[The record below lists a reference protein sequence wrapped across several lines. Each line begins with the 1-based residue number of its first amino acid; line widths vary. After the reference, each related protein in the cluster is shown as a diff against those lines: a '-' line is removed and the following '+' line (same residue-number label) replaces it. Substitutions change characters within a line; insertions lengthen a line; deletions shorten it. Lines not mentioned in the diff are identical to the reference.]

1 MRIRLNQNI
10 PHFIPPIARLT
21 RFFHKHGVSSL
32 AGPIVPGPVDPLKY
46 ENNDL
51 TTHHDSSTYRATHAD
66 ITPPGT
72 STSTSTSTPTSNK
85 LEWTIRQGTSED
97 ASAIS
102 QLMIETFSRS
112 FGHSCTPDE
121 LEKYCQT
128 TLSIE
133 GIKKDLENPL
143 CTWLLA
149 VPQSSSHELLGIAQL
164 TRESFES
171 CLTLPK
177 PIELQRI
184 YLSYAAHGTGLA
196 TDLIT
201 TAEDKA
207 RQMGFESIWLGAW
220 EDNRR
225 AKRFY
230 NKMGFR
236 EVGEHVFDIGGS
248 KQRDEIMEKL
258 L

>member
-1 MRIRLNQNI
+1 M
-10 PHFIPPIARLT
+10 
-21 RFFHKHGVSSL
+21 
-32 AGPIVPGPVDPLKY
+32 
-46 ENNDL
+46 
-51 TTHHDSSTYRATHAD
+51 THSPAEPTHAD

-72 STSTSTSTPTSNK
+72 STSTPTIAPSK
-85 LEWTIRQGTSED
+85 LEWTIRQGTPED

-102 QLMIETFSRS
+102 HLMIETFSRS

-121 LEKYCQT
+121 LEKYCRT
-128 TLSIE
+128 TLSVQ

-149 VPQSSSHELLGIAQL
+149 FASAVNTVELLGIVQL

-171 CLTLPK
+171 CLTLPN

-184 YLSYAAHGTGLA
+184 YLSYVAHGTGLA
-196 TDLIT
+196 TELIT

-220 EDNRR
+220 EDNQR

-230 NKMGFR
+230 NKMGYK